1 MGKGITLLRDMQGLI
16 PWKVL
21 DAAVAA
27 VDGDRWVHKATCR
40 SHFLCLLLG
49 LCLHRASL
57 RAIEWG
63 LQHRLTYLSRF
74 GLGSVDRSTISHAN
88 EHRPAAVLE
97 PLFKALLAEAQGTA
111 PAHAFPFAAPVYSL
125 DATVIWVCQ
134 ALFPWAQHAA
144 GRAALKLHL
153 ILDHRGLLP
162 CVVDLTKM
170 DQSELCRARQRAYEP
185 GSVLCFDRGYFDSE
199 WFGRL
204 TDQGVI
210 FVTRLP
216 SYARYDVLAERPV
229 APGSAVV
236 ADQIIRFAGCKT
248 RHKCRHWLRLVTL
261 CDPDSG
267 KVWRFL
273 TNQMSWSAETI
284 AELYKSRWQIELFFK
299 WIKQHLKVTSFYGRS
314 ENAVRWQL
322 LTALCLYLL
331 LALIKFRHGWPG
343 TLYALHQ
350 ILESHLFDPVD
361 LTTLLFGYYDFR
373 T

>member
-49 LCLHRASL
+49 LFLHRSSL

-63 LQHRLTYLSRF
+63 LQHRLTYLAQF

-88 EHRPAAVLE
+88 EHRPCAVIE
-97 PLFKALLAEAQGTA
+97 PLFEALLAAAHQAA
-111 PAHAFPFAAPVYSL
+111 PSHGFPFPAPLYTL
-125 DATVIWVCQ
+125 DATVIWVCE
-134 ALFPWAQHAA
+134 ALYPWARHAE
-144 GRAALKLHL
+144 GQAAVKLHL
-153 ILDHRGLLP
+153 TLDHRGLLP

-170 DQSELCRARQRAYEP
+170 DQSELCRARQRTYEP

-199 WFGRL
+199 WFQRL
-204 TDQGVI
+204 TDQGVF

-216 SYARYDVLAERPV
+216 SYARYDVLSERPV
-229 APGSAVV
+229 EPGGPVE

-248 RHKCRHWLRLVTL
+248 RYKCRRWLRLVTVR
-261 CDPDSG
+261 DPASG
-267 KVWRFL
+267 KVWRLL
-273 TNQMSWSAETI
+273 TNQMTWSAEI
-284 AELYKSRWQIELFFK
+284 ISEIYKARWQIELFFK
-299 WIKQHLKVTSFYGRS
+299 WLKQHLKVTSFYGRS

-331 LALIKFRHGWPG
+331 LALIKFRHGWQG
-343 TLYALHQ
+343 SLYELQQ
-350 ILESHLFDPVD
+350 ILESHLFDRVTV
-361 LTTLLFGYYDFR
+361 TTLLFGCYDFR